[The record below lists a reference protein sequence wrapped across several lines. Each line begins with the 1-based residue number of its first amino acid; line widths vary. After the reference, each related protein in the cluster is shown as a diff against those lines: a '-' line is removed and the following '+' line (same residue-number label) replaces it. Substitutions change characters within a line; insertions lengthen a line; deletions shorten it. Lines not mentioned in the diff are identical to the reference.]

1 MNTFNSTNLFPP
13 NFRQIYRYAAAFFI
27 PTHITGLILNI
38 LILKLLFTDKTFQ
51 KTTYRLI
58 RISVISDTISAST
71 AVIMFIMITFGNLDF
86 VAGSNLCRIG
96 ITILYTSYT
105 VSMMNLALI
114 AVDRYFIVVRPF
126 SPFYRIH
133 KRRFLITTEILI
145 WLISISATSPMLLY
159 VSSYPDFPTTCD
171 FPEMGVNESVYVL
184 HWSFISYVMPTAT
197 IVMSYAKVAIYQ
209 KNYVRP
215 GIRTS
220 EQLYEDFTKR
230 RKFIKVLIYITSCYI
245 LLSLPYFVCCVIAS
259 ITQKS
264 LIRLLPGNIYLFIVN
279 YFINGLVLSIH
290 FLNPLIYVTFD
301 KQIRAGIISEVKKLF
316 HSSM

>member
-1 MNTFNSTNLFPP
+1 MNTFNLTNLFPP
-13 NFRQIYRYAAAFFI
+13 NIRQIYRYVVGIFI
-27 PTHITGLILNI
+27 PTHATGLILNI
-38 LILKLLFTDKTFQ
+38 LLLKLLSTNKIFQ

-58 RISVISDTISAST
+58 RMSVISDTISAST
-71 AVIMFIMITFGNLDF
+71 ALIMFIMITFGNLDF

-96 ITILYTSYT
+96 LTILLTSYA

-114 AVDRYFIVVRPF
+114 AVDRYFVIIRPF
-126 SPFYRIH
+126 SPFYRNH

-145 WLISISATSPMLLY
+145 WLVSISAASPMSLY
-159 VSSYPDFPTTCD
+159 MSSYPDFPTTCD
-171 FPEMGVNESVYVL
+171 FPVMGVNESVYLL
-184 HWSFISYVMPTAT
+184 HWSFISYAIPTAT
-197 IVMSYAKVAIYQ
+197 IAMSYAKVAIYQ

-220 EQLYEDFTKR
+220 EQLHEDFTKR

-245 LLSLPYFVCCVIAS
+245 LLSLPYFVCSIIAS
-259 ITQKS
+259 IIQKS
-264 LIRLLPGNIYLFIVN
+264 VVYLSPDNVNLFIAG
-279 YFINGLVLSIH
+279 YFISGLVLSIH

-301 KQIRAGIISEVKKLF
+301 KQIRAGIISEVKNLF

>member
-1 MNTFNSTNLFPP
+1 MNTFNLTNLFPP
-13 NFRQIYRYAAAFFI
+13 NIRQIYRYVVGIFI
-27 PTHITGLILNI
+27 PTHATGLILNI
-38 LILKLLFTDKTFQ
+38 LLLKLLSTNKIFQ

-58 RISVISDTISAST
+58 RMSVISDTISAST
-71 AVIMFIMITFGNLDF
+71 ALIMFIMITFGNLDF

-96 ITILYTSYT
+96 ITILFTSYA
-105 VSMMNLALI
+105 VSMTNLALI
-114 AVDRYFIVVRPF
+114 AVDRYFVIVRPF
-126 SPFYRIH
+126 SPFYRNH

-145 WLISISATSPMLLY
+145 WLVSISVTSIMLLY

-171 FPEMGVNESVYVL
+171 FPEMSVDSGVYLL
-184 HWSFISYVMPTAT
+184 HWLLISYAMPTAT
-197 IVMSYAKVAIYQ
+197 IVMSYAKIAIYQ

-220 EQLYEDFTKR
+220 EQLHEDFTRR

-245 LLSLPYFVCCVIAS
+245 LLSLPYFIFSVIAS
-259 ITQKS
+259 ITQKP
-264 LIRLLPGNIYLFIVN
+264 LVHLLSGNIYLFIVD

-290 FLNPLIYVTFD
+290 FLNPLLYVTFD
-301 KQIRAGIISEVKKLF
+301 KQIRAGIISEVKNLF